1 MTNRLATAATW
12 LARKQQAYLAT
23 TVTYRRGGSLLSSI
37 AMTRGASG
45 RQVDQLTGILSWFDQ
60 DWLVPATVLTIGPPK
75 IGDRIE
81 VGDSVYEVLPPDGED
96 CWRWSDQHETIY
108 RIHTKRIE
116 A

>member
-1 MTNRLATAATW
+1 MANLLADAATW
-12 LARKQQAYLAT
+12 MASQLQNNVAT
-23 TVTYRRGGSLLSSI
+23 SITYRRGGTDLSIS
-37 AMTRGASG
+37 ATRGASG

-60 DWLVPATVLTIGPPK
+60 DWIIPASVLTNGPPR
-75 IGDRIE
+75 IGDKVI
-81 VGDSVYEVLPPDGED
+81 VGTATYEVLPPEGED